1 MGALRLRQMKNALAI
16 LFTSQGIPMLL
27 SGDEVART
35 QQGNNN
41 TYCQDNELSWFD
53 WSQVDEN
60 SELLRFTREMIA
72 FRKRHRELRSTSH
85 PTGQL
90 RDTLGLPDISWHGER
105 AWQPDWSAESR
116 LLAVARCGTG
126 DDDVVYAAMNSH
138 WEAHD
143 LELPALPG
151 GRSWHLFADTGA
163 EAPHDIRT
171 PGAELELENAGKYL
185 IGPRSVVILV
195 GRTPDT
201 EL

>member
-1 MGALRLRQMKNALAI
+1 MKNALAI

-53 WSQVDEN
+53 WDQVDDN
-60 SELLRFTREMIA
+60 AELLRFTRQMIA
-72 FRKRHRELRSTSH
+72 FRRHHRELRSTSH
-85 PTGQL
+85 PTGRL
-90 RDTLGLPDISWHGER
+90 RDSLGLPDISWHGER
-105 AWQPDWSAESR
+105 AWQPDWSQESR
-116 LLAVARCGTG
+116 LLAVARCGAG
-126 DDDVVYAAMNSH
+126 DEDVVYVAMNSH

-171 PGAELELENAGKYL
+171 PGTEQELDNAGKYL

-195 GRTPDT
+195 GRANDPDPRGD
-201 EL
+201 